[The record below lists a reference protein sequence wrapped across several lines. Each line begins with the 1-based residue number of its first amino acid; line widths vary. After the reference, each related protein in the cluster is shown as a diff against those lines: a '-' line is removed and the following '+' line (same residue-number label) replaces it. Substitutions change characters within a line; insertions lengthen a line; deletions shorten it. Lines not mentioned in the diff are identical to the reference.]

1 MVNLGARAGYLLRFG
16 YENGV
21 GGGTV
26 FIGFNNLKLCT
37 VILSDLPSELVTLV
51 GH

>member
-21 GGGTV
+21 GGGNSV
-26 FIGFNNLKLCT
+26 HR
-37 VILSDLPSELVTLV
+37 VQ
-51 GH
+51 